1 MDVFAD
7 EFIDAVADLVV
18 DQVVADVEVFVV
30 GEDQSLVG
38 CWPEVFFD
46 PLEFVAGGGGV
57 FPGWGGE
64 DVDIKMVGEGD
75 EGVDRILE
83 GFHEGEGDDSHR

>member
-1 MDVFAD
+1 
-7 EFIDAVADLVV
+7 
-18 DQVVADVEVFVV
+18 
-30 GEDQSLVG
+30 VG

-64 DVDIKMVGEGD
+64 DVDVKMVGAGEEGLD
-75 EGVDRILE
+75 LAGLYRLW
-83 GFHEGEGDDSHR
+83 